1 MGDPL
6 FLSLWLRGYSPIA
19 LPVYLRKALA
29 LFPYS
34 ALAPMS
40 VLRVYALSFRE
51 APIFEEFIEGVPDP
65 QAVAQQAQEFLHE
78 DCAFQLE
85 TQWDLYQ
92 WNGEWEL
99 KPSRVLI
106 DVYTPEFEDAAGE
119 HARVDLGAEGLYLP
133 QPHSDQLR
141 PVQSN
146 IRSVLRLAQDLEE
159 ELSVERRLLWSDD
172 EANFAERLAAL
183 LD

>member
-19 LPVYLRKALA
+19 LPVYLRKALSV
-29 LFPYS
+29 FPYS
-34 ALAPMS
+34 ALSPKS
-40 VLRVYALSFRE
+40 VLRIYALSLHE

-85 TQWDLYQ
+85 TLWDLYQ

-106 DVYTPEFEDAAGE
+106 EVYASEFEGAAGE
-119 HARVDLGAEGLYLP
+119 HVRVDLGPQELYLP
-133 QPHSDQLR
+133 QPQSDQLL

-146 IRSVLRLAQDLEE
+146 IRSVLRLTQDLEE
-159 ELSVERRLLWSDD
+159 ELSSERRLLWSD
-172 EANFAERLAAL
+172 EEENFAQRLGAL

>member
-19 LPVYLRKALA
+19 LPLYLRKALSV
-29 LFPYS
+29 FPYS

-40 VLRVYALSFRE
+40 ILRIYAISLHE
-51 APIFEEFIEGVPDP
+51 PPILEEFIEGVPDP
-65 QAVAQQAQEFLHE
+65 QAVAQQAQELMHE
-78 DCAFQLE
+78 DSAFQLE

-92 WNGEWEL
+92 WDGEWEL

-106 DVYTPEFEDAAGE
+106 EVYGPEFEGTSGE
-119 HARVDLGAEGLYLP
+119 HVRVDVGPEGLYLP
-133 QPHSDQLR
+133 QPQSDQLR

-146 IRSVLRLAQDLEE
+146 IRSLLRLTQDLEE
-159 ELSVERRLLWSDD
+159 ELSVEHRLLWSD
-172 EANFAERLAAL
+172 EAENFAERLGAL

>member
-19 LPVYLRKALA
+19 LPVYLRKALSI
-29 LFPYS
+29 FPYS
-34 ALAPMS
+34 TLAPMS
-40 VLRVYALSFRE
+40 VLRIYAISLHE
-51 APIFEEFIEGVPDP
+51 APIFEEFIEGIPDP

-85 TQWDLYQ
+85 TQWDLFQ
-92 WNGEWEL
+92 WDGEWGL
-99 KPSRVLI
+99 KPSRALI
-106 DVYTPEFEDAAGE
+106 EVYAPEFEGAGGE
-119 HARVDLGAEGLYLP
+119 HVRVDLGPNGLYLP
-133 QPHSDQLR
+133 QPQSDQLR

-146 IRSVLRLAQDLEE
+146 IRSLLRLTQDLEE
-159 ELSVERRLLWSDD
+159 ELTVERRLLWSD
-172 EANFAERLAAL
+172 EEENFAERLGAL